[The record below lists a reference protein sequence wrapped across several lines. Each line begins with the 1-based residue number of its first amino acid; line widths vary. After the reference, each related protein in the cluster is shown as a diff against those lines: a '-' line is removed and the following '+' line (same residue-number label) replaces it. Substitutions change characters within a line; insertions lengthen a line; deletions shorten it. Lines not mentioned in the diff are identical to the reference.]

1 MGVELELKMEV
12 IEERVEV
19 SSKLML
25 MVASM

>member
-19 SSKLML
+19 SSKLIL